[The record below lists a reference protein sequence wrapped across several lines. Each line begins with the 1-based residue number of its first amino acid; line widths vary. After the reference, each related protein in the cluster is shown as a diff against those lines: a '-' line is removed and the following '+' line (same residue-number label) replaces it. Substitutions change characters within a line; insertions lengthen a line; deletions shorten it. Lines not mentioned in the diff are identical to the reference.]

1 MTIIDIGSGP
11 AIVLIP
17 GVQGRWEW
25 MRPTV
30 DALARRCRVITFSL
44 ADEPTCGAQ
53 FDAATGF
60 ACYVRQVGDALD
72 AAGLERATI
81 CGVSYGGLIAAA
93 FAAEH
98 PERTAALILVSA
110 LPPTWSPDARARF
123 YLRAPRLLA
132 PLFCAAS
139 LRLYREIAAAS
150 DGRAAAIRLSLSHL
164 ITVLRH
170 MFSPARMA
178 RRITMLSAVNVT
190 NRVRHIERPT
200 MVITGDPALDRVVP
214 VRLTLEYVRLI
225 PHAQTATLA
234 RTGHIGLITRSEAF
248 ADLLLEWMTGGGGP
262 TDSAVTEALRAN
274 QRAARLGRS
283 NNVPGKPFTA
293 ASAAI
298 RKERKVV

>member
-1 MTIIDIGSGP
+1 
-11 AIVLIP
+11 
-17 GVQGRWEW
+17 
-25 MRPTV
+25 MRPAV

-123 YLRAPRLLA
+123 YLRAPRLLT
-132 PLFCAAS
+132 PLFCVAS
-139 LRLYREIAAAS
+139 LRMYREIAAAS
-150 DGRAAAIRLSLSHL
+150 AGRAAAIRLSLGHL

-170 MFSPARMA
+170 LFSPARMA

-190 NRVRHIERPT
+190 SRVCHIDRPT
-200 MVITGDPALDRVVP
+200 LIITGDPALDRVVP
-214 VRLTLEYVRLI
+214 VRLTLEYQRLI
-225 PHAQTATLA
+225 PHARTATLA
-234 RTGHIGLITRSEAF
+234 RTGHIGLITRSASF
-248 ADLLLEWMTGGGGP
+248 ADL
-262 TDSAVTEALRAN
+262 V
-274 QRAARLGRS
+274 
-283 NNVPGKPFTA
+283 VPFIE
-293 ASAAI
+293 ASAGI
-298 RKERKVV
+298 IGKERKVV

>member
-1 MTIIDIGSGP
+1 MKIIDVGSGP
-11 AIVLIP
+11 PIVLVP

-25 MRPTV
+25 MRPAV

-44 ADEPTCGAQ
+44 ADEPTCGAH

-139 LRLYREIAAAS
+139 LRMYREIAAAS

-164 ITVLRH
+164 VTVLRH
-170 MFSPARMA
+170 VFSPTRMA
-178 RRITMLSAVNVT
+178 RRITMLAAVNVT
-190 NRVRHIERPT
+190 RRVRQIERPT
-200 MVITGDPALDRVVP
+200 LIVTGDPALDRVVP
-214 VRLTLEYVRLI
+214 VRLTLDYVRLI
-225 PHAQTATLA
+225 PHALTATLA

-248 ADLLLEWMTGGGGP
+248 ADLVV
-262 TDSAVTEALRAN
+262 SFAEANA
-274 QRAARLGRS
+274 GI
-283 NNVPGKPFTA
+283 
-293 ASAAI
+293 I